1 MCQNKNSVL
10 KNKPVKRLEYRKRLC
25 FFINYSI
32 YVIIFIKLA
41 NHRFTEKK
49 VLYFFSESVCYLDIE
64 NSLTETHASHLQA
77 TDIFS
82 IHLGIRWLKKRIAEL
97 PWTTANDLKL
107 RCRPLYTHSL
117 PSTRAFS
124 AIFASVEL
132 IRVIINSIIARWKN
146 SRKWDDGHHQNWQ
159 PPPKFI

>member
-1 MCQNKNSVL
+1 MCQNKNLVL

-82 IHLGIRWLKKRIAEL
+82 IHLGIR
-97 PWTTANDLKL
+97 
-107 RCRPLYTHSL
+107 
-117 PSTRAFS
+117 
-124 AIFASVEL
+124 
-132 IRVIINSIIARWKN
+132 
-146 SRKWDDGHHQNWQ
+146 
-159 PPPKFI
+159 